1 LGSFPPGGAHG
12 VLPEF
17 PSPPTAEVIGV
28 PAAEPPSS
36 AAELLAQLSA
46 VAVAARS
53 LEAAA
58 ASALSLLLRFT
69 GADAG
74 LLVVPGPRH
83 AAEVIGWTG
92 APAQAVWSRDLAR
105 GAEEGGL
112 PAVVPDLRT
121 DSRLADAHALLAAGY
136 RACLCQPLLVA
147 GGAVGSLHLL
157 AATPER
163 FAQQALEGTALGARV
178 LALAVEFHRARR
190 DAQLQAEERS
200 RELALLLET
209 SRKLGR
215 LTRRREIPDVAF
227 SALPRIGDLDLGQIL
242 LVDRGA
248 LDLRAL
254 EHVPLSD
261 ELRAA
266 ARGASLRTYAELG
279 GDPVG
284 LPAPVPG
291 PARAG
296 EATALRSELH
306 RPLER
311 HGQVVGLISA
321 YALRRDAFGEAER
334 RLLMTLAHQISA
346 TLDRLE
352 TARERERLRLAA
364 AVDGM
369 EQGLAWIDAPG
380 RLRVVNPAG
389 RRFLEDLAGPEI
401 ESVPIRLREID
412 LDALRGDLLA
422 GRRRTFQ
429 AEVRSATS
437 GRVYS
442 VTGSPIPDR
451 NDQPEGI
458 ILLLADV
465 TEQIAFREKLAQTE
479 KLSALGEMISGVAH
493 ELNNPLAAVM
503 GYAQL
508 LESSP
513 ELPPPARRKVQSISQ
528 QAVRCQRIVRG
539 LLSFARHH
547 PSEKAPVDLNGVVRE
562 VLQLLEYPLRSD
574 GVELDLALDP
584 DIPAVLGD
592 SHQLQ
597 QVVLNL
603 LTNAQHAIQA
613 SPRRGRLSAR
623 THARDARVVLVVE
636 DNGGGIAPEHLRRV
650 FDPFFTTKTVGK
662 GTGLGLS
669 LAYGCITEH
678 GGEIRVES
686 AFGEWTRF
694 TIELPASTV
703 RLRVPELPH
712 ATVLPVGPPS
722 RILVVDDEPDVAAVI
737 AEALSAQGHVVEIA
751 ADGLQARGAIA
762 DRRFDLVISDLR
774 MPEMDGRALD
784 AFLRRLDPAAAP
796 RLVFS
801 TGDTVTPETVAFL
814 RSSGR
819 RYVTKPFSLGNL
831 LRVVEETL
839 RGEG

>member
-1 LGSFPPGGAHG
+1 MHG
-12 VLPEF
+12 LLPEF
-17 PSPPTAEVIGV
+17 PSPPLAEAVGA
-28 PAAEPPSS
+28 PAADPSSS
-36 AAELLAQLSA
+36 AAALLAQLSA
-46 VAVAARS
+46 AAVAARS

-58 ASALSLLLRFT
+58 ASSVSLLVRFT
-69 GADAG
+69 GADDG
-74 LLVVPGPRH
+74 LLVIPSGSQTV
-83 AAEVIGWTG
+83 EVIGWTRTP
-92 APAQAVWSRDLAR
+92 APALWSRDLAR
-105 GAEEGGL
+105 HAEAGGL
-112 PAVVPDLRT
+112 PTVVPDLRT
-121 DSRLADAHALLAAGY
+121 DGRLSDGEALVAAGY
-136 RACLCQPLLVA
+136 RAYLCQPLLAA

-157 AATPER
+157 ATTPER
-163 FAQQALEGTALGARV
+163 FARPALEGTALGARV

-190 DAQLQAEERS
+190 DNQLQAEERS

-215 LTRRREIPDVAF
+215 LTRRREIPEVAF

-248 LDLRAL
+248 LDLRTR
-254 EHVPLSD
+254 EQVPLSD
-261 ELRAA
+261 EMRAA
-266 ARGASLRTYAELG
+266 ARAAALRAYAELG
-279 GDPVG
+279 GEPVG
-284 LPAPVPG
+284 LPPAPVA
-291 PARAG
+291 PAPEG
-296 EATALRSELH
+296 VVPVLRSELH
-306 RPLER
+306 QALER
-311 HGQVVGLISA
+311 NGQVVGLLSA
-321 YALRRDAFGEAER
+321 YALRRAAFGEAER

-364 AVDGM
+364 VVDGM
-369 EQGLAWIDAPG
+369 EQGLAWIDAG
-380 RLRVVNPAG
+380 GHLRVVNPAG
-389 RRFLEDLAGPEI
+389 RRFLEDLSGPDVDT
-401 ESVPIRLREID
+401 VPLRLGEID
-412 LDALRGDLLA
+412 LDALRADLLA
-422 GRRRTFQ
+422 GRRRSFQ
-429 AEVRSATS
+429 AELRSEAS

-442 VTGSPIPDR
+442 ITGSPIPDR
-451 NDQPEGI
+451 SNRPEGI
-458 ILLLADV
+458 ILLLADE
-465 TEQIAFREKLAQTE
+465 TEQIAFRENLAQTE

-513 ELPPPARRKVQSISQ
+513 ELPPPARRKVHAINQ

-574 GVELDLALDP
+574 GVELILDLDSE
-584 DIPAVLGD
+584 IPAVLGD
-592 SHQLQ
+592 AHQLQ

-613 SPRRGRLSAR
+613 TPRRGRLSAR
-623 THARDARVVLVVE
+623 TRARDERVVLEVE

-650 FDPFFTTKTVGK
+650 FDPFFTTKTIGK

-703 RLRVPELPH
+703 RPRAAEPPRPVPPGG
-712 ATVLPVGPPS
+712 GPS
-722 RILVVDDEPDVAAVI
+722 RRILVVDDEPDVAAVI
-737 AEALSAQGHVVEIA
+737 AEALSAQGHHVEVAPDGLEARSAIA
-751 ADGLQARGAIA
+751 A
-762 DRRFDLVISDLR
+762 RRFDLVISDLR
-774 MPEMDGRALD
+774 MPQMDGRALD
-784 AFLRRLDPAAAP
+784 AALRGLDPAQAP

-801 TGDTVTPETVAFL
+801 TGDTVTPETVEFL
-814 RSSGR
+814 RASGR
-819 RYVTKPFSLGNL
+819 RYLTKPFTLSNL
-831 LRVVEETL
+831 LDVVDEAL
-839 RGEG
+839 RGTD